1 MKTRVLFLAIWFLAT
16 ANATAQSIEW
26 VRTYNDYNAT
36 SPQGSFTYNATDPAG
51 NIYTFGKFSD
61 TNDFDASSAVF
72 NLTAGNVTCSNYI
85 TKYDTNGNFLWAKTF
100 GATGTNGV
108 DRPQAITVDALG
120 NVYATGAFLST
131 NDFDPGAA
139 VLSLTPNVFFST
151 NYDTMF
157 VLKLDTNGNF
167 VWAKNV
173 AGIISKG
180 LSIAVDSSSNVI
192 ASGFYNQSNAVLV
205 KFNSAGTLLWQKE
218 FAVGVNNS
226 QFSRVAVDTNNNIA
240 ITSNFSGTS
249 DLDPG
254 TTTFDV
260 ASVSSS
266 TDFFIVK
273 LDPTGNFIFGKKI
286 GSGFEDNILSIAI
299 DSNSAIYINGTF
311 TTTVDFDPDAGVFNL
326 TPNAGPQGA
335 ALYYNDGFILKLNSN
350 GNFSWAKCVP
360 SAVNLENPYDLQI
373 DSNNN
378 VYSFGAFQDIFNAPV
393 DFDPNAGIFNLIN
406 GIGGSYYFLK
416 LRQDGEFIWAFN
428 GDSLGI
434 RIDGLRSMAI
444 APNGALYLARTGY
457 LLKINQPTT
466 LGLTNFDQPEIAVFP
481 NPTAGTLN
489 FKSLKNIINGSLKI
503 ISTTGQ
509 IVLEKQNIS
518 GVDLNLDVSNLS
530 LGIYIIKITDGE
542 TTFTDKF
549 IKN

>member
-1 MKTRVLFLAIWFLAT
+1 MKTRVLFLAIWFLAIT
-16 ANATAQSIEW
+16 NAMAQSIEW

-36 SPQGSFTYNATDPAG
+36 SPQGSFTYNATDAAG

-61 TNDFDASSAVF
+61 TKDFDASSAVF
-72 NLTAGNVTCSNYI
+72 NLTAGNATCSNYI
-85 TKYDTNGNFLWAKTF
+85 TKYDANGSFVWAKTF
-100 GATGTNGV
+100 GATGTAGF

-120 NVYATGAFLST
+120 SVYATGSFLST

-139 VLSLTPNVFFST
+139 ILSLTPNVFFST

-180 LSIAVDSSSNVI
+180 LSISVDSSSNVI

-218 FAVGVNNS
+218 FAIGVNNS
-226 QFSRVAVDTNNNIA
+226 QFSRVAVDTNNNIV

-260 ASVSSS
+260 TSASSS

-273 LDPTGNFIFGKKI
+273 LDPSGNFIFGKKI

-299 DSNSAIYINGTF
+299 DSNSSIYVNGTF
-311 TTTVDFDPDAGVFNL
+311 TTTVDFDPDAGIFNL
-326 TPNAGPQGA
+326 TPLNGPGGNTF
-335 ALYYNDGFILKLNSN
+335 YTDGFILKLNSN
-350 GNFSWAKCVP
+350 GTFAWAKSTP
-360 SAVNLENPYDLQI
+360 STTNLDAPYDLQL
-373 DSNNN
+373 DTNNN
-378 VYSFGAFQDIFNAPV
+378 VYSIGFFQEFGNANV
-393 DFDPNAGIFNLIN
+393 DFDPNTGVYNLQGGVN
-406 GIGGSYYFLK
+406 GTCYFLK
-416 LRQDGEFIWAFN
+416 LNQNGEFVWAFI
-428 GDSLGI
+428 GAPLGI
-434 RIDGLRSMAI
+434 TYGDLRSLAV
-444 APNGALYLARTGY
+444 ASNGALFLARTGY
-457 LLKINQPTT
+457 LVKINQPTT
-466 LGLTNFDQPEIAVFP
+466 LGLTNFNQSEIAIFP
-481 NPTAGTLN
+481 NPTAGILN
-489 FKSLKNIINGSLKI
+489 FKSLKNIANGSLKI

-509 IVLEKQNIS
+509 IFLEKQNVS
-518 GVDLNLDVSNLS
+518 GVDFNLDVSDLNAGLYMIQLTS
-530 LGIYIIKITDGE
+530 ENGN
-542 TTFTDKF
+542 FTSKF
-549 IKN
+549 IKR